1 MKKIFFTAM
10 MLVGVSLSASA
21 QHDDL
26 YFVPKKKTKTESAQT
41 AVTEEKSASE
51 SEKALSVNTVSTK
64 GLDIDEDTYNRRG
77 SYITDQGDA
86 VSEFAMSDDGFV
98 VITEEGDT
106 MWMNTDT
113 LRLTRVAEEGRGW
126 INGFEGS
133 AADYEYAM
141 RIIRFRNPRY
151 AIPVSSPLYS
161 EIVYGGAMWPSWEWN
176 IYDDGLYA
184 YVIPTSRN
192 WDYWSYMTS
201 PYSWGSYWPHYG
213 LLWGG
218 PWGHHWGM
226 DGWLCYGGVWYDPWF
241 NPYFPGAFGGYN
253 PGWGVGLPI
262 GGAGVGR
269 PIWIGGG
276 GKLSI
281 RNDRHNEM
289 ASTRRGAQDNGGASR
304 NVSSTSA
311 SRQGT
316 SATRGESGASR
327 SSSAVRVV
335 TGRPGSS
342 SDRTSG
348 AVRTSSNR
356 NGGGDEVM
364 RRSSSPSSSIS
375 RGSASSSS
383 SRESY
388 ARQSTSRSNNSGS
401 SYNRPSSTRSSS
413 SSAVSRSSSKSN
425 SSFGGSS
432 SSSSSY
438 RSSSRSS
445 SYSSSSSSYSSGSYS
460 GGSSSSYSGGG
471 SSYSSSSR
479 GGGSYSGGSRSGG
492 SSSGS
497 RR

>member
-113 LRLTRVAEEGRGW
+113 LRLTRVTEDDGW
-126 INGFEGS
+126 VNGFRGS
-133 AADYEYAM
+133 YSDYEYAM
-141 RIIRFRNPRY
+141 RLIRFRSPHH
-151 AIPVSSPLYS
+151 AIPVGSSYYWDVVHGVGL
-161 EIVYGGAMWPSWEWN
+161 WPGRGYWN
-176 IYDDGLYA
+176 IYNDGLYA
-184 YVIPTSRN
+184 YIFPTSSN
-192 WDYWSYMTS
+192 DFYYWDYMAGI
-201 PYSWGSYWPHYG
+201 P
-213 LLWGG
+213 WGG
-218 PWGHHWGM
+218 FGAYSLRM
-226 DGWLCYGGVWYDPWF
+226 DGWTCYGGVWYDPWF
-241 NPYFPGAFGGYN
+241 NAYFPGMFGGYYAGWLSGWHHGWHHGYYPLYHPGGY
-253 PGWGVGLPI
+253 PGW
-262 GGAGVGR
+262 A
-269 PIWIGGG
+269 GG

-311 SRQGT
+311 SRLGT

-348 AVRTSSNR
+348 AVRTSSDR

-471 SSYSSSSR
+471 SSYSSGSR